1 MPLLRITLSAVMAF
15 ALDRVCKFAVGHW
28 LHLDSE
34 HVAHIWPPYLTL
46 GVSWNTGIDFGLWGD
61 HDMRWALISFALL
74 VSLGLVI
81 WARNKRGWLLPLG
94 AGMLVG
100 GALGNAVDRSVY
112 GAVVDYLNVSCC
124 GIHNPYFFNLAD
136 AFIFCGCILFA
147 FGIDAKHKPAP

>member
-1 MPLLRITLSAVMAF
+1 MPLRRITLSAVMAF

-81 WARNKRGWLLPLG
+81 WARNKRGWLLATG
-94 AGMLVG
+94 RRYA
-100 GALGNAVDRSVY
+100 
-112 GAVVDYLNVSCC
+112 C
-124 GIHNPYFFNLAD
+124 GRRIR
-136 AFIFCGCILFA
+136 
-147 FGIDAKHKPAP
+147 